1 MQVLS
6 QRDLVTVNGGA
17 IASIVKIGLL
27 GIAGAAVFV
36 ASVIYGYIHPNK
48 CN

>member
-1 MQVLS
+1 MKNLS
-6 QRDLVTVNGGA
+6 NEELLAVNGG
-17 IASIVKIGLL
+17 IAKSLVGGLIM
-27 GIAGAAVFV
+27 GVVFV

>member
-1 MQVLS
+1 MPISNTELMAIE
-6 QRDLVTVNGGA
+6 GG
-17 IASIVKIGLL
+17 ISKTIIG
-27 GIAGAAVFV
+27 GILTGIVFV